1 MKKVEI
7 YNKYMISI
15 QLLLTSTLNLID
27 EFEKELKKE
36 GDYKVGIKHEVKK
49 LKRLNLM
56 LNKELFRVLDN
67 EQKDAFIEDLDSLEP
82 LLNNELEQITKRFT
96 NLK

>member
-15 QLLLTSTLNLID
+15 QLLLTTTLNLID

-36 GDYKVGIKHEVKK
+36 GDYKVGIKHEVRK

-56 LNKELFRVLDN
+56 LNKELFKVLDS
-67 EQKDAFIEDLDSLEP
+67 EQKDAFIEDLDNLEP
-82 LLNNELEQITKRFT
+82 LLDNELEQIIKKFT
-96 NLK
+96 NLN